1 MIKLK
6 QQNKNNY
13 YIYIFILSALLIF
26 IFLFSQNL
34 SAYNNTSTEELFGD
48 KRISINFKDVGLKK
62 AIIMMAD
69 LADINLIC
77 DSSVKGELTVV
88 FDDVLFSDAFELML
102 KSYDL
107 DYTVQN
113 RTVYVRS
120 IKEEAQKEQLFS
132 KKYSTDYISS
142 EKVEEKVKNIYPELK
157 ITNLGSEGLLITAS
171 QEKIKIIDSFFKE
184 IDLPQKQ
191 VLIKAR
197 LEEISRNEVKKLGIN
212 PDNLSKLNIIS
223 SSSGNIDDIEFTW
236 PETFRMLEEKGA
248 SKILANPSLLTL
260 DRQKAKLII
269 GDQIPVKL
277 ESVED
282 GQTVS
287 NLNYIEAGIV
297 LEFFPKI
304 INDQQVLLEIKP
316 SVNSIGQ
323 VISDGLPA
331 VNSRSAETTVIL
343 DNGEMLAIGGLIKEN
358 DLETFSKLPFLSE
371 LPVLGN
377 IFKSED
383 NTTMHTELI
392 IFISTEIISSEAG
405 EFKVESTKESY
416 GKEMIIGLDG
426 SSTLEEFDAKK
437 EENENRNGKGN
448 DDIDKDEQNKTDEI
462 DKEMEVDETTKK
474 NDWKIEPKIEPKNE
488 DNNQDFTF
496 INLTAEEIAAILNK

>member
-6 QQNKNNY
+6 QQNKINY
-13 YIYIFILSALLIF
+13 CKYFFILSALLIF

-34 SAYNNTSTEELFGD
+34 SANNNLSTDDLFGD

-69 LADINLIC
+69 LAGINLIC

-88 FDDVLFSDAFELML
+88 FDNVLFSDAFELML
-102 KSYDL
+102 RSYDL
-107 DYTVQN
+107 DYTLQN
-113 RTVYVRS
+113 RTIYVRS
-120 IKEEAQKEQLFS
+120 IKKEVEQKELYS
-132 KKYSTDYISS
+132 KKYSTNYLSS
-142 EKVEEKVKNIYPELK
+142 EKAEEKLNNIYPELK
-157 ITNLGSEGLLITAS
+157 LTNLGSEGLLVTAS
-171 QEKIKIIDSFFKE
+171 QEKLKLIDSFIEK

-197 LEEISRNEVKKLGIN
+197 VEEISRNQVKKLGIN

-223 SSSGNIDDIEFTW
+223 NSSGNIEEIEFTW

-282 GQTVS
+282 GQTIS

-383 NTTMHTELI
+383 NTTMKTELI

-405 EFKVESTKESY
+405 GFKLESTNGSY
-416 GKEMIIGLDG
+416 GKELIIGEQPDRYQ
-426 SSTLEEFDAKK
+426 SKIRIA
-437 EENENRNGKGN
+437 ENEDLKNHEIGIQKIKNEQENFVK
-448 DDIDKDEQNKTDEI
+448 DKDLQM
-462 DKEMEVDETTKK
+462 DKA
-474 NDWKIEPKIEPKNE
+474 
-488 DNNQDFTF
+488 DNNQDFKF
-496 INLTAEEIAAILNK
+496 INLTAEEMEAILNK

>member
-6 QQNKNNY
+6 QQNKINY
-13 YIYIFILSALLIF
+13 CRYFFILSALLIF

-34 SAYNNTSTEELFGD
+34 SANNNLSTDDLFGD

-69 LADINLIC
+69 LAGINLIC

-88 FDDVLFSDAFELML
+88 FDNVLFSDAFELMMR
-102 KSYDL
+102 SYDL
-107 DYTVQN
+107 DYTLQN
-113 RTVYVRS
+113 RTIYVRS
-120 IKEEAQKEQLFS
+120 IKKEVEQKELYS
-132 KKYSTDYISS
+132 KKYSTNYLSS
-142 EKVEEKVKNIYPELK
+142 EKAEEKLNNIYPELK
-157 ITNLGSEGLLITAS
+157 LTNLGSEGLLVTAS
-171 QEKIKIIDSFFKE
+171 QEKLKLIDSFIEK

-197 LEEISRNEVKKLGIN
+197 VEEISRNQVKKLGIN

-223 SSSGNIDDIEFTW
+223 NSSGNIEDIEFTW

-282 GQTVS
+282 GQTIS

-383 NTTMHTELI
+383 NTTMKTELI

-405 EFKVESTKESY
+405 EFKLESTNESY
-416 GKEMIIGLDG
+416 GKELIVGEQPDLYQSMIRI
-426 SSTLEEFDAKK
+426 A
-437 EENENRNGKGN
+437 ENEDLKNYKIENQTIINKQEN
-448 DDIDKDEQNKTDEI
+448 FVKDKDLQM
-462 DKEMEVDETTKK
+462 DK
-474 NDWKIEPKIEPKNE
+474 E
-488 DNNQDFTF
+488 DNNQDFKF
-496 INLTAEEIAAILNK
+496 INLTAEEMEAILNK